1 MRDYRFSGAA
11 FPWLSVASVPEGKK
25 EFCVY
30 AEGKQKKAPPEFSE
44 GASTKTATTYSPT
57 VTQYHRRD
65 RA

>member
-1 MRDYRFSGAA
+1 MQDISFSGAA
-11 FPWLSVASVPEGKK
+11 FPYLSVASVPEEKEKFLCACGGK
-25 EFCVY
+25 
-30 AEGKQKKAPPEFSE
+30 KKAPPELSE